1 MIVCL
6 RDSEITPLALPLRSW
21 PFGLIVLALIALVLL
36 VLLAGNALYAPAG
49 GGEALMAQAF
59 QMVFIAF
66 ALWIVMVAMLVVGGV
81 MGGMPRWAGWLA
93 IVLVPMAGIAD
104 VVAVDMCGRHMPW
117 AVVVVVL
124 LPLLIGFY
132 AFWARLRFKSAPP
145 DERTSTWV
153 WGSVFFLSV
162 LTYVIAAY

>member
-1 MIVCL
+1 
-6 RDSEITPLALPLRSW
+6 
-21 PFGLIVLALIALVLL
+21 VLL
-36 VLLAGNALYAPAG
+36 VLLAGNALYKPAG

-66 ALWIVMVAMLVVGGV
+66 ALWVALVGMVVLGGV
-81 MGGMPRWAGWLA
+81 MGGMPRWVGWLA

-104 VVAVDMCGRHMPW
+104 VVAVDMCGRHMEW

-145 DERTSTWV
+145 GERTSALV
-153 WGSVFFLSV
+153 WGSVFLISA
-162 LTYVIAAY
+162 LTFVVAAY

>member
-1 MIVCL
+1 
-6 RDSEITPLALPLRSW
+6 
-21 PFGLIVLALIALVLL
+21 VLALIAAALL

-66 ALWIVMVAMLVVGGV
+66 ALWVVVVAMLVVGGV
-81 MGGMPRWAGWLA
+81 MGGMPRWVGWLA
-93 IVLVPMAGIAD
+93 IALVPMAGIAN

-132 AFWARLRFKSAPP
+132 AFWARLRFKSAP
-145 DERTSTWV
+145 DERTSALV
-153 WGSVFFLSV
+153 WGAVFLISA
-162 LTYVIAAY
+162 LTFVIAAY

>member
-1 MIVCL
+1 
-6 RDSEITPLALPLRSW
+6 
-21 PFGLIVLALIALVLL
+21 VLALIALALL
-36 VLLAGNALYAPAG
+36 VLLAGNALDKPVG

-59 QMVFIAF
+59 EMVFIAF
-66 ALWIVMVAMLVVGGV
+66 ALWIVMVAMLVLGGV
-81 MGGMPRWAGWLA
+81 MGGMPRWVGWLA

-132 AFWARLRFKSAPP
+132 AFWARLRFKSAPLG
-145 DERTSTWV
+145 ERTSALM
-153 WGSVFFLSV
+153 WGAIFLLSAV
-162 LTYVIAAY
+162 TFVVAAY

>member
-1 MIVCL
+1 
-6 RDSEITPLALPLRSW
+6 
-21 PFGLIVLALIALVLL
+21 VLALITLVLL
-36 VLLAGNALYAPAG
+36 VLLAGNALHAPAG

-59 QMVFIAF
+59 EMVFIAF
-66 ALWIVMVAMLVVGGV
+66 ALWIALMAMLVVGGV
-81 MGGMPRWAGWLA
+81 MGGMPRWVGWLA

-124 LPLLIGFY
+124 LPLLIGYY

-153 WGSVFFLSV
+153 WGAVFLISA
-162 LTYVIAAY
+162 LTFVVAAY